1 MSATSVLSLS
11 RMTAPPG
18 TIVKN
23 QDQQAS
29 ILRMVSIPCSA
40 SLRVVLASNLSM
52 YLIPEKDGS
61 SIVLLAYS
69 SIQPKLINSAAAFC
83 AGVAARLHRGGGHL
97 VRGSRPPLLHG
108 PRQ

>member
-1 MSATSVLSLS
+1 MSVTSVLSLS

-40 SLRVVLASNLSM
+40 SLRVVLASSLSM

-61 SIVLLAYS
+61 LIVLLVTLQSNLNIASNLTIY
-69 SIQPKLINSAAAFC
+69 IFAREKNDFLIEQ
-83 AGVAARLHRGGGHL
+83 L
-97 VRGSRPPLLHG
+97 VTLQYNQG
-108 PRQ
+108 